1 LIKLKIYCRLLIAR
15 GLKFYNELLRRTSNL
30 EYVSR
35 EMHVGD
41 LHAAGVDLWLLI

>member
-1 LIKLKIYCRLLIAR
+1 VLIAR
-15 GLKFYNELLRRTSNL
+15 GLKFYNELRRTSNF